1 MVFPGKKKWVPESVY
16 ATVLTIKV
24 TEFIGFWYSHL
35 TNFDGSVSL
44 QLQPSMFSYY
54 EAKTYRKILPLKIDI
69 SSRNYGQVHQSTS
82 KVLFMLG
89 DGEIE

>member
-1 MVFPGKKKWVPESVY
+1 MVFPGKKTGGPESVY

-24 TEFIGFWYSHL
+24 TEFIGFWYSHPI
-35 TNFDGSVSL
+35 NFDGSLSL
-44 QLQPSMFSYY
+44 QFQRSMFSYY
-54 EAKTYRKILPLKIDI
+54 EARTYRKILPLRIDI
-69 SSRNYGQVHQSTS
+69 SSCIYGQVHQSTS